1 MSKRPDTGASLYRRG
16 ARRGLWQRRAGAG
29 IEGGRTP
36 GPSTRTSSFQVGHR
50 WMTTASMGILT
61 AQIMPLKIS
70 INTASPQELTQL
82 PGIAKKL
89 AYRIVNHRKRHGFF
103 THWEELAE
111 VKEFPLAA
119 LGQVKQRDTLRRP
132 DLKEDCPGPRRMKPS
147 ATERE

>member
-1 MSKRPDTGASLYRRG
+1 MATPCRGGNRRG
-16 ARRGLWQRRAGAG
+16 TNTRSLDSDLLFS
-29 IEGGRTP
+29 GRSPLDDNCVDANSDGTDNAAQNQYQHSISP
-36 GPSTRTSSFQVGHR
+36 GTYPTTRDC
-50 WMTTASMGILT
+50 
-61 AQIMPLKIS
+61 
-70 INTASPQELTQL
+70 
-82 PGIAKKL
+82 KKL